1 MNFLLQTVG
10 IVLFIGLIAFSIAL
24 HEMGHMIPAKKF
36 GVKVTE
42 YMIGFGPKIWSR
54 VKGETEYGFKAIPLG
69 GYVKIIGMLP
79 PSNKDI
85 PTSTFFGRMIN
96 DARTQS
102 FKEIKEGEEDR
113 VFYKL
118 PVHKR
123 LIVMFGG
130 PFMNFLLAI
139 FLFAVVI
146 SGIGLPQPTTTVNT
160 VVPCTSSVENPLG
173 EYEPG
178 TTSCPEGSVPTPAGE
193 LGLQRGDM
201 IVSINGITDTSWE
214 TFSEYTKN
222 NPNKTTDIVISR
234 DGQELKYSIVIA
246 EHTVPVYDENYRP
259 TGAYETRGVVGVIP
273 AFVNER
279 APLTDVPSFTWS
291 MTVASV
297 KGLISFPGKL
307 YTLATDTLLKGEE
320 RDATGPVSVVGI
332 SRLGGEVAA
341 TENTFSNKALTFIGM
356 TASLNLFLFLFNLL
370 PILPLDGGHIAGAIY
385 EAIRRKFAQLFKR
398 PDPGLVDT
406 ARLVPV
412 AYVVTVLLIGMSLIV
427 IFADL
432 FKPIALNS

>member
-1 MNFLLQTVG
+1 MNFLLQTLG
-10 IVLFIGLIAFSIAL
+10 IVLFIGLIALSIAL

-42 YMIGFGPKIWSR
+42 YMIGFGPKVWSR

-79 PSNKDI
+79 PSNKPI
-85 PTSTFFGRMIN
+85 STSTFFGKMIN
-96 DARTQS
+96 DARADS

-118 PVHKR
+118 PIHKR

-130 PFMNFLLAI
+130 PFMNLVLAV

-146 SGIGLPQPTTTVNT
+146 SGIGLPQPTTTVNA
-160 VVPCTSSVENPLG
+160 VVPCTSTTQNPSG
-173 EYEPG
+173 EYSPG
-178 TTSCPEGSVPTPAGE
+178 TTSCPEGSEPTPAGQ
-193 LGLQRGDM
+193 LGLQQGDT
-201 IVSINGITDTSWE
+201 IVSINGIEKTNWE
-214 TFSEYTKN
+214 AFSEYTKN
-222 NPNKTTDIVISR
+222 NPNESTEIIVSR
-234 DGQELKYSIVIA
+234 NGREIRYPVVIA

-259 TGAYETRGVVGVIP
+259 TGEYETRGVVGVIP
-273 AFVNER
+273 TFVNER
-279 APLTDVPSFTWS
+279 APITDVPSFTWT

-297 KGLISFPGKL
+297 KGLLSFPGKL
-307 YTLATDTLLKGEE
+307 YTLTTETLLKGEE

-341 TENTFSNKALTFIGM
+341 AENTITNKALTFIGM

-370 PILPLDGGHIAGAIY
+370 PILPLDGGHIAGALY
-385 EAIRRKFAQLFKR
+385 EGTRRKFAKLFKR

-412 AYVVTVLLIGMSLIV
+412 AYVVTVVLIGMSLIV

-432 FKPIALNS
+432 FKPIGLNS